1 MKIQFC
7 VYNRLRYLRQEPV
20 YTLDCMGIG
29 VVGTSQK
36 AEQLQNIFDQFPRIS
51 IHLYEFIEGL
61 EEILFISET
70 FKKYIENF

>member
-7 VYNRLRYLRQEPV
+7 VYNRLKYLRQEPV
-20 YTLDCMGIG
+20 YTLDSMGIG
-29 VVGTSQK
+29 VVVASKK

-61 EEILFISET
+61 EEILFISKT
-70 FKKYIENF
+70 F